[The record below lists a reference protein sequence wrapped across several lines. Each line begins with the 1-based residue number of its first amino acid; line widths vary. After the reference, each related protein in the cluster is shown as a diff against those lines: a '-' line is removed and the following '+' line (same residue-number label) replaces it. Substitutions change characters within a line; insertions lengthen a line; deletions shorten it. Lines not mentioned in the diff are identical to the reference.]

1 MKSWTR
7 EEAVRLV
14 VRIIRLIH
22 SNEGII
28 DDLPLFELTIKSIAE
43 RIGRSERAVLIQ
55 LARIL
60 EVKETGDKSDAYKL
74 DHATVTSRK
83 VLRKIRGPWV
93 AFIHDLKAATDI
105 LFPVEK
111 IEVDFREAEMR
122 LARLLEEKTKK
133 IEKLRVIHGNLV
145 GCDPEILEL
154 LGIDTVKLT
163 KMYLNALNKME
174 EKEIR

>member
-1 MKSWTR
+1 MNSWTR
-7 EEAVRLV
+7 EEAVKLV
-14 VRIIRLIH
+14 VRVVRLIH
-22 SNEGII
+22 AKGDN
-28 DDLPLFELTIKSIAE
+28 LTMPLFEITMKNVADRL
-43 RIGRSERAVLIQ
+43 GRSERAVLIQ

-60 EVKETGDKSDAYKL
+60 EVKETGDRSDAYRL
-74 DHATVTSRK
+74 DYACVTREG
-83 VLRKIRGPWV
+83 VLRKLKGPWV

-111 IEVDFREAEMR
+111 AVEVDFREAEMR

-154 LGIDTVKLT
+154 LGIDTVRLT

-174 EKEIR
+174 EREIR